1 MNFEIIPNWHPVF
14 VHFTI
19 GLLGISVLFYMAGL
33 VTKKDVFYTVGKWNL
48 WVGVAITIGT
58 VLAGLQAAGT
68 VDHDAESHAAMMD
81 HRSWALT
88 TAGVFGALGLWSFLK
103 HQRSTPTALFTI
115 VLFLASSMIAITG
128 FKGAELV
135 YRHGTGVMSLPDTGT
150 HDHSAHAH
158 GSETED
164 MTDMLHHEEEANE
177 TETVGDHNDSV
188 DIEHDHSSH
197 PH

>member
-19 GLLGISVLFYMAGL
+19 GLLGISALFYMAGL

-81 HRSWALT
+81 HRNWALT

-158 GSETED
+158 GIETED
-164 MTDMLHHEEEANE
+164 MADMPHHEGEANV
-177 TETVGDHNDSV
+177 TKIADDHNDSV

>member
-19 GLLGISVLFYMAGL
+19 GLLGISALFYMAGL

-81 HRSWALT
+81 HRNWALT
-88 TAGVFGALGLWSFLK
+88 TAGVLAHWACGAF
-103 HQRSTPTALFTI
+103 
-115 VLFLASSMIAITG
+115 
-128 FKGAELV
+128 
-135 YRHGTGVMSLPDTGT
+135 
-150 HDHSAHAH
+150 
-158 GSETED
+158 
-164 MTDMLHHEEEANE
+164 
-177 TETVGDHNDSV
+177 
-188 DIEHDHSSH
+188 
-197 PH
+197 